1 MMKFELTLNILG
13 KIPASMV
20 NKVNEKQPLYAGVI
34 RDKMEERCMFQDPPH
49 EGDVKIN
56 AAKMHPSLREK
67 REMKPKPNGNI
78 VNTVT
83 KIEQK
88 NDMVRL
94 RSFVYN
100 ATKTD
105 FVRQELQLLLL
116 TPKFKGIGD
125 CRQKKFPQAEIQNK
139 RRRKLSLKPS

>member
-1 MMKFELTLNILG
+1 MMKFNSTPNISG

-34 RDKMEERCMFQDPPH
+34 RDKIEERYMFQDPPH
-49 EGDVKIN
+49 EGDVKIT

-67 REMKPKPNGNI
+67 REMKPKPNGNV

-83 KIEQK
+83 IVEQK

-100 ATKTD
+100 AN
-105 FVRQELQLLLL
+105 
-116 TPKFKGIGD
+116 
-125 CRQKKFPQAEIQNK
+125 A
-139 RRRKLSLKPS
+139 